1 VLVVV
6 IVEAV
11 STSETFQ
18 SVYLRLHGLFIPEGR
33 AMAQA
38 VSQRPLTTEAQV
50 RACVNPCGIYGGQSG
65 TRQFFSE
72 FFGFRLSIS
81 FHPGCPLMYIMWVIE
96 Q

>member
-38 VSQRPLTTEAQV
+38 VSRRPLTTEAQV

-65 TRQFFSE
+65 TRQVFLRVLRFSPVNIISP
-72 FFGFRLSIS
+72 RLSTLVY
-81 FHPGCPLMYIMWVIE
+81 HVGD
-96 Q
+96 